1 MYFGLDAIE
10 HLPAYA
16 LNVLGTFVSNAARP
30 DPSPADW
37 RRFYEFTRV
46 CAVHDLSL
54 TKEALGQFLGLNG
67 FSEAVARELSAAY
80 LHGRAVLAAHAASFT
95 SAGPADVV
103 LVGDEHGAAR
113 EARDVARKSG
123 RKRAAS

>member
-10 HLPAYA
+10 HLPAHV
-16 LNVLGTFVSNAARP
+16 LNTLGAFVSGAGRP

-37 RRFYEFTRV
+37 RRFYEFTRA

-54 TKEALGQFLGLNG
+54 TKEALGQFLELNG
-67 FSEAVARELSAAY
+67 FSEAVAGELSAAY

-95 SAGPADVV
+95 HGGPTDVV
-103 LVGDEHGAAR
+103 LLDDGAGER
-113 EARDVARKSG
+113 RDAGSSG

>member
-10 HLPAYA
+10 HLPAHV
-16 LNVLGTFVSNAARP
+16 LNTLGTFVSDAARP
-30 DPSPADW
+30 EPGPADW

-54 TKEALGQFLGLNG
+54 TKEALGQFLELNG
-67 FSEAVARELSAAY
+67 FSAAVAGELSAAY

-95 SAGPADVV
+95 PAGPTDMVLLQNDAAALEAPNVV
-103 LVGDEHGAAR
+103 
-113 EARDVARKSG
+113 RKSG